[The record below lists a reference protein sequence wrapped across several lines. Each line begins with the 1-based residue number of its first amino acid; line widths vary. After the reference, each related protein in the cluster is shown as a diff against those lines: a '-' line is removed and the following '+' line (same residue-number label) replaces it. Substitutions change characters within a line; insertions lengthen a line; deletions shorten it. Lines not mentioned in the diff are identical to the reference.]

1 MSVPLPANAH
11 PVLARMRVSMCVR
24 VCVCVC
30 VSVCMCVSACL
41 LTLGAT
47 FTRCCPWLSCNRCPP
62 FGVADSPFSSDA
74 ATFGTDVASF
84 AVLNTFDGVDFDME
98 NLAAGCI
105 GGTMTGP
112 DTVNWLMVATLA
124 ARRVLGSDRLLS
136 HAPQAPYFGRVG
148 DETSWAGATGCY
160 TGVYQR
166 TSSAIDWLNVQVARG
181 RGGLDVH

>member
-1 MSVPLPANAH
+1 MCACVCWVCLCLHVCRMSVCICL
-11 PVLARMRVSMCVR
+11 
-24 VCVCVC
+24 
-30 VSVCMCVSACL
+30 SAY
-41 LTLGAT
+41 TGAT
-47 FTRCCPWLSCNRCPP
+47 FAFGCLTNAAPP

-98 NLAAGCI
+98 NLATGCI

-112 DTVNWLMVATLA
+112 DTVNWLTVATLA